1 MIAEQL
7 CFDYRMKNKRGGET
21 MYTKPEVVKV
31 VPAVRQ
37 PQLKNECGPCRGKGW
52 G

>member
-21 MYTKPEVVKV
+21 MYTKPEVEIGRAHV
-31 VPAVRQ
+31 
-37 PQLKNECGPCRGKGW
+37 
-52 G
+52 